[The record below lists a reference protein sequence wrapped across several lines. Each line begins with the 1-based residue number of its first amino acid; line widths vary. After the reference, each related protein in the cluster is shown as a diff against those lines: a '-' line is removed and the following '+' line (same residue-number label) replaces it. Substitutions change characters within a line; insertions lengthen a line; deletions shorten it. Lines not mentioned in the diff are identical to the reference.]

1 MYLFR
6 DYHCKQKL
14 NMLKPVNLNNMNTF
28 SDEITTSLRKA
39 VMKYENI
46 VILYYTILHYIMLT
60 ATFSNLQT

>member
-1 MYLFR
+1 
-6 DYHCKQKL
+6 
-14 NMLKPVNLNNMNTF
+14 MLKPVNLNNMNTF

-46 VILYYTILHYIMLT
+46 VILYYTMLHYIMLT